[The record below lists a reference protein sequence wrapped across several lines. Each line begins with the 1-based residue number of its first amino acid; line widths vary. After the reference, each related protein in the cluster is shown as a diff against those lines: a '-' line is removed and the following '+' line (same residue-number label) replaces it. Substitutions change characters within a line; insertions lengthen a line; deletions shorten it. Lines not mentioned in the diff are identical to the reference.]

1 MKSFLCRCKYES
13 DGKHYFE
20 STFDDLSEP
29 LWKLSRF
36 VGITPMST
44 HTRLKERAPAGRGL
58 LDI

>member
-1 MKSFLCRCKYES
+1 MSPMES
-13 DGKHYFE
+13 II
-20 STFDDLSEP
+20 SNLPFDDLSEP
-29 LWKLSRF
+29 LWKLSRS